1 MKALTDEKIQK
12 RDKVR
17 KECKE
22 LTRVTQGSIDEAR
35 NSVVSVDP

>member
-17 KECKE
+17 KESKE
-22 LTRVTQGSIDEAR
+22 LTGVTQGSIDEAC
-35 NSVVSVDP
+35 NSVMSVDP